1 MDVNQLKREI
11 QKFNKH
17 EIERIADHV
26 MIIIR
31 DRKIRRE
38 FKRLKH
44 IYGAKEAIIM
54 LADKYFLSEAQVD
67 YIVYP
72 KKR

>member
-1 MDVNQLKREI
+1 MDVKQLKKEI
-11 QKFNKH
+11 LRFNEH
-17 EIERIADHV
+17 ELERIADHV

-38 FKRLKH
+38 FKRLKR

-72 KKR
+72 RKR